1 MTRRRVWVL
10 TTTRADYGLLYWLL
24 REIDSDPEME
34 LMLAVTGTH
43 LSTEFG
49 FTAEEIE
56 KDGFAIRRRMEILLA
71 SDSRSAMTKAMGLAL
86 LASGDALAEDRPDL
100 VVLLGDR
107 FEIVPVA
114 LAAVVQGIPVAHLHG
129 GETSQ
134 GALDEYFRH
143 AVTKLASVHFP
154 ATEVYRRRILQM
166 GEQPDVTFNY
176 GAPGLDHLHRSELLS
191 RDELARDLGKSLE
204 RPTALV
210 TYHPVTG
217 EAGDASASSVAAL
230 LEALETFDEL
240 DVVFTKANADSQGR
254 AINAC
259 LAEWCA
265 RHPHRARLHDNLG
278 QRLYHSCLRHL
289 DVMIGNSSSGL
300 LEAPSF
306 RLPVVNIGTRQQGR
320 LAAANV
326 ISVENHS
333 EQIRAGIEQALSA
346 AFRGSLETLE
356 NPYDRFGDGTAS
368 HRIKETLK
376 TIPLS
381 HIMKKRFASAPF
393 VVESAYGEEAACS
406 RSF

>member
-1 MTRRRVWVL
+1 MMRRRIWVL

-24 REIDSDPEME
+24 REIEGDPDME

-49 FTAEEIE
+49 FTVEEIE

-71 SDSRSAMTKAMGLAL
+71 SDSRSAVTKAMGLAL

-129 GETSQ
+129 GETTQ

-143 AVTKLASVHFP
+143 AVTKLASLHFP

-176 GAPGLDHLHRSELLS
+176 GAPGLDHLHRSNLLS
-191 RDELARDLGKSLE
+191 RDELARTLGKPLAH
-204 RPTALV
+204 PTALV
-210 TYHPVTG
+210 TYHPATG
-217 EAGDASASSVAAL
+217 ENAELAVSSVTAL
-230 LEALETFDEL
+230 LEALEAFDEL
-240 DVVFTKANADSQGR
+240 EIVFTKANADSQGR
-254 AINAC
+254 AINVC
-259 LAEWCA
+259 LAEWCE
-265 RHPHRARLHDNLG
+265 RHAHRARLYDSLG
-278 QRLYHSCLRHL
+278 QRLYHSCLSHF
-289 DVMIGNSSSGL
+289 DVMVGNSSSGL

-306 RLPVVNIGTRQQGR
+306 RLPVVNIGSRQQGR

-326 ISVENHS
+326 ISVDKRRED
-333 EQIRAGIEQALSA
+333 IRAGIEQALDTT
-346 AFRGSLETLE
+346 FRDSLSTLT
-356 NPYDRFGDGTAS
+356 NPYDRFGDGSTS

-376 TIPLS
+376 TIPLG

-393 VVESAYGEEAACS
+393 VESACDEEAECS

>member
-1 MTRRRVWVL
+1 MMRRRVWVL

-24 REIDSDPEME
+24 REIESDPDME
-34 LMLAVTGTH
+34 LLLAVTGTH

-49 FTAEEIE
+49 FTVEEIE
-56 KDGFAIRRRMEILLA
+56 KDGFAIHRRMEIMLA
-71 SDSRSAMTKAMGLAL
+71 SDSRSAVTKAMGLAL

-143 AVTKLASVHFP
+143 AVTKLASLHFP

-191 RDELARDLGKSLE
+191 RGELARALGRPLV

-217 EAGDASASSVAAL
+217 EADDIAGSPVTAL
-230 LEALETFDEL
+230 LEALEAFDEL
-240 DVVFTKANADSQGR
+240 DIVFTKANADSQGR

-259 LAEWCA
+259 LAEWCE
-265 RHPHRARLHDNLG
+265 RHPHRARLHDSLG

-306 RLPVVNIGTRQQGR
+306 RLPVVNVGTRQQGR

-326 ISVENHS
+326 ITVDNRREG
-333 EQIRAGIEQALSA
+333 IRAGIEQALDATFRDSLSA
-346 AFRGSLETLE
+346 LK
-356 NPYDRFGDGTAS
+356 NPYDRFGDGSTS

-376 TIPLS
+376 TIPLG

-393 VVESAYGEEAACS
+393 VESACGEEAECS